1 MSDYF
6 RPVVLS
12 GPADSTTVAAFQAVM
27 NKAQQTCPWLP
38 PLASESAGI
47 FYGDPPSFPRL
58 NTIPEGLDDSQQQQW
73 QMIYKAVAPIASATM
88 RGEMQ
93 KAQAQGAQLANDA
106 AFWDGVYRVTLDVAT
121 LGLNEAMNQ
130 LWAVIDEAKAASAAI
145 KASIDLINNGDADA
159 QDQQQAQALDSEHQ
173 SLIQQIISTIAPL
186 GPDVRQQAG
195 LGFTAVAAGIT
206 AAVVVTIVASVAVV
220 VSSLKDL
227 QQKANDAANAVADK
241 RITMVQQALAAGQID
256 EATAQSQ
263 MSQIQKDAG
272 DQASSQGAGAVG
284 TGLAK
289 AGLGVALAV
298 GAIAAGYFLLKKKSA
313 APAAATNPRR
323 RRR

>member
-1 MSDYF
+1 M
-6 RPVVLS
+6 
-12 GPADSTTVAAFQAVM
+12 
-27 NKAQQTCPWLP
+27 
-38 PLASESAGI
+38 
-47 FYGDPPSFPRL
+47 
-58 NTIPEGLDDSQQQQW
+58 
-73 QMIYKAVAPIASATM
+73 
-88 RGEMQ
+88 
-93 KAQAQGAQLANDA
+93 
-106 AFWDGVYRVTLDVAT
+106 
-121 LGLNEAMNQ
+121 
-130 LWAVIDEAKAASAAI
+130 
-145 KASIDLINNGDADA
+145 
-159 QDQQQAQALDSEHQ
+159 
-173 SLIQQIISTIAPL
+173 
-186 GPDVRQQAG
+186 
-195 LGFTAVAAGIT
+195 
-206 AAVVVTIVASVAVV
+206 